1 MIRSDIS
8 RCRGRA
14 WPEDTFLA
22 PECQTCERWV
32 AHYCDDTQDVTPHVD
47 PSTERECPLRVPV
60 AAPVFP
66 KAPEI
71 SEADVPY

>member
-1 MIRSDIS
+1 MAANYR
-8 RCRGRA
+8 
-14 WPEDTFLA
+14 
-22 PECQTCERWV
+22 
-32 AHYCDDTQDVTPHVD
+32 
-47 PSTERECPLRVPV
+47 ERERYLRVPV